1 MVEEEKKKV
10 RLETVLFAGFVTT
23 LLLSFI
29 LIVIASIGN
38 ETVYSAYV
46 TDASSEELQYQQ
58 LNLMADD
65 LDSQT
70 HVTPKEGYQVYNTLS
85 TPMLVNDWREPHRTL
100 LTIIAPEK
108 PIDQIEAEAIY
119 DFVTQK
125 GGKVIIASN
134 GSNAQIVADQFGVK
148 YQNAEFGLI
157 DDRNYYST
165 KNLETNELYPDNQ
178 RNIWSMAT
186 INSDIDEDVA
196 RRGCSSAELELPDV
210 DNCAMPVMF
219 SKPTAMQLLGP
230 GKGESSDPSDENY
243 VYREVSFLSN
253 AQPGAFLDDQ
263 GTQSLT
269 GNVILGSKEN
279 KLIIRVDYPEVIAL
293 DKKSGENNALSE
305 VNVTGSIVFVSG
317 HAAFSNHL
325 WDLDEAKKTGKDSY
339 CLHVGVDDANP
350 VQNCWKTEI
359 TTGDDEW
366 LGNSR
371 YFEALV
377 YDMMEFDNDVISN
390 LVRKNPD
397 RFYVVFDESRHAT
410 GVLTEPFSETMS
422 TIVLLTSDTWLKW
435 LIVLNMLAL
444 LAIAIMVVPEKDNWR
459 HIFDLTRFRE
469 RPSKI
474 DPSKYQ
480 QRVREALMAKVR
492 LFHDLTRDEMAVKSP
507 GEIQTMISEPRLI
520 ELAYSQ
526 NRTYSPQELRQLM
539 QTIRRWGK

>member
-1 MVEEEKKKV
+1 MVDDEKKKIK
-10 RLETVLFAGFVTT
+10 LETVLFASFVTT
-23 LLLSFI
+23 LFLSFV
-29 LIVIASIGN
+29 LIVVASIGN

-46 TDASSEELQYQQ
+46 TDASTEDLQYQQ
-58 LNLMADD
+58 LNLMATD

-70 HVTPKEGYQVYNTLS
+70 HVTPKEGYQVYNTMS

-100 LTIIAPEK
+100 LAIIAPEK
-108 PIDQIEAEAIY
+108 PIDQIEAESIY
-119 DFVTQK
+119 DFVTKK
-125 GGKVIIASN
+125 GGKVIVASN
-134 GSNAQIVADQFGVK
+134 GSNAQIVAEQFGVK
-148 YQNAEFGLI
+148 YQKAEYGLI

-165 KNLETNELYPDNQ
+165 KNLNSDTGELYPDNQ
-178 RNIWSMAT
+178 RNIWAMAT
-186 INSDIDEDVA
+186 VNSDIDEDVS
-196 RRGCSSAELELPDV
+196 RRGCTAAELELPSV
-210 DNCAMPVMF
+210 DNCAMPLMF

-230 GKGESSDPSDENY
+230 GKGESGDPSDENY
-243 VYREVSFLSN
+243 VYREVSHLAN
-253 AQPGAFLDDQ
+253 AQPSAFLDNL
-263 GTQSLT
+263 GTQALA
-269 GNVILGSKEN
+269 GNVILGSEQN
-279 KLIIRVDYPEVIAL
+279 NLIIRIDYPEIIAL

-317 HAAFSNHL
+317 HAAFANHL
-325 WDLDEAKKTGKDSY
+325 WDLEEAKKTGKESY
-339 CLHVGVDDANP
+339 CLHTNTVD
-350 VQNCWKTEI
+350 QNCWKTQI
-359 TTGDDEW
+359 STGDDEW

-377 YDMMEFDNDVISN
+377 YDMMEFDNEVISN

-459 HIFDLTRFRE
+459 HVFDLTRFRE

>member
-1 MVEEEKKKV
+1 MVEEEKKKM

-23 LLLSFI
+23 LFLSFI
-29 LIVIASIGN
+29 LIVVASIGN

-46 TDASSEELQYQQ
+46 TDSSSEDLQYQQ
-58 LNLMADD
+58 LNLMAND
-65 LDSQT
+65 LDSST
-70 HVTPKEGYQVYNTLS
+70 HVTPKEGYQVFNTMS

-108 PIDQIEAEAIY
+108 PIDQIEAESIY
-119 DFVTQK
+119 DFVTEK

-134 GSNAQIVADQFGVK
+134 GSNAQIVAEQFGVK
-148 YQNAEFGLI
+148 YQKAEYGLI

-165 KNLETNELYPDNQ
+165 KNLNSDTGELYPDNQ
-178 RNIWSMAT
+178 RNIWAMAT
-186 INSDIDEDVA
+186 INSDINEDVA
-196 RRGCSSAELELPDV
+196 RRGCTSSEIELPSI
-210 DNCAMPVMF
+210 DNCAMPLMF

-230 GKGESSDPSDENY
+230 GKGESADPSDENY
-243 VYREVSFLSN
+243 VYREVSHLAN
-253 AQPGAFLDDQ
+253 AQPSAFLDNL
-263 GTQSLT
+263 GTQALA
-269 GNVILGSKEN
+269 GNVILGSEQN
-279 KLIIRVDYPEVIAL
+279 NLVIRIDYPEIMAL
-293 DKKSGENNALSE
+293 DKKSGGNNALSE
-305 VNVTGSIVFVSG
+305 VNVTGSIVFVAG
-317 HAAFSNHL
+317 HAAFANHL
-325 WDLDEAKKTGKDSY
+325 WDLDEARKTGKESY
-339 CLHVGVDDANP
+339 CLHTNTVD
-350 VQNCWKTEI
+350 QNCWKTQI
-359 TTGDDEW
+359 ATGDDEW

-377 YDMMEFDNDVISN
+377 YDMMEFDNEVISN

-459 HIFDLTRFRE
+459 HVFDLTRFRE

-492 LFHDLTRDEMAVKSP
+492 LFHDLTKDEMAVKSP